1 MFKKPLCTIPPGSGK
16 QQALHVPPIPGIPL
30 DLQSMGIRD
39 ARRSAQKVPDKAKV
53 EPSSWRADV
62 DMELCSSQ
70 RDDRSW
76 I

>member
-1 MFKKPLCTIPPGSGK
+1 MFKKPLCMIPPGSGE
-16 QQALHVPPIPGIPL
+16 QPAPYVPLIP
-30 DLQSMGIRD
+30 DMGSHIAYVRIED
-39 ARRSAQKVPDKAKV
+39 SRRGVQEVQRHKV
-53 EPSSWRADV
+53 EPSSRRADV